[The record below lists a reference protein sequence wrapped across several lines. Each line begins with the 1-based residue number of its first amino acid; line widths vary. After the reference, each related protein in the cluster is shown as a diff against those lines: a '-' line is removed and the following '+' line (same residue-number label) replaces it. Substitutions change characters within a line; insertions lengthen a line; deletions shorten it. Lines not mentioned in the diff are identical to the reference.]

1 MNAVRACSLPFA
13 AAVLSLLASTAFAS
27 PGETPFPGAGFKEG
41 KIVFDITE
49 GDGSALL
56 VRIQSVEETR
66 QDLIKQGVA
75 PRFVLSFRGP
85 ATLLVQTD
93 LEKVKPE
100 NRPFVG
106 QIAALI
112 AQMSKAPGVE
122 SVEQCAVAIRHVGTR
137 AENVLQPIKV
147 VANSFIT
154 IMAWEAKG
162 YAYIRA

>member
-1 MNAVRACSLPFA
+1 MNAVRARSMPFA
-13 AAVLSLLASTAFAS
+13 AVVLSVLASTAFAS
-27 PGETPFPGAGFKEG
+27 PGESPSPVAGLKEG

-56 VRIQSVEETR
+56 VRIQSIEETR
-66 QDLIKQGVA
+66 QDLIKQGLA

-85 ATLLVQTD
+85 ATFLVQTD

-122 SVEQCAVAIRHVGTR
+122 SVEQCAVAIRHVGTK
-137 AENVLQPIKV
+137 AENVLPPIKV